1 MPGVDRTALPKTSR
15 TALCWPGRSKPR
27 EELVRV
33 IIAATAVAF
42 LLTPAAAP
50 AHHSNPKQHQE
61 MAKAG
66 KKKNAPKVK
75 KENSMRAV
83 PSR

>member
-1 MPGVDRTALPKTSR
+1 M
-15 TALCWPGRSKPR
+15 
-27 EELVRV
+27 RV